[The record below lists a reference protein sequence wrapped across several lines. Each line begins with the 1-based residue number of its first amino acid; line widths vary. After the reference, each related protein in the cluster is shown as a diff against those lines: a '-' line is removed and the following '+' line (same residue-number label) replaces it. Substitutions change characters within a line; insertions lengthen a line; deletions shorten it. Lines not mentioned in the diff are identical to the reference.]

1 MYYAKQ
7 VSESLTRRT
16 NPNGL
21 YAAPRAGVCSLYIP
35 CNRKGTLLP
44 LVLFGAKGSA
54 KRHERVEVFLQYT
67 VVLKKK
73 YCFDI
78 RFIILK
84 QYKYQSHIGTE
95 PTFFIMNTLYFLQVK
110 IIFF

>member
-1 MYYAKQ
+1 MFNIMYYAKQ
-7 VSESLTRRT
+7 VSESLARRN

-21 YAAPRAGVCSLYIP
+21 YAATRAGVCSLYIP
-35 CNRKGTLLP
+35 CNRKGILLP

-73 YCFDI
+73 YIVLTYD
-78 RFIILK
+78 L
-84 QYKYQSHIGTE
+84 SS
-95 PTFFIMNTLYFLQVK
+95 
-110 IIFF
+110 